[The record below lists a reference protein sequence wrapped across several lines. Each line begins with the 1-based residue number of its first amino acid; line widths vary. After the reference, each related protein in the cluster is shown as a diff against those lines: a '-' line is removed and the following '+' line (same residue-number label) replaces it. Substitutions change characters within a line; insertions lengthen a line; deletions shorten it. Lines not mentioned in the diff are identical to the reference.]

1 MLLKQELNWRGPG
14 QVRAGARWAR
24 KEGDAFRGAA
34 AACGAGL
41 LPPLFWRLLRF
52 VQHNVPV
59 AAAFQPQMA
68 GGGAA

>member
-34 AACGAGL
+34 ACGAGL

-52 VQHNVPV
+52 VQHDVPV

>member
-14 QVRAGARWAR
+14 QFRAGARWAR

-52 VQHNVPV
+52 VQHDVPV